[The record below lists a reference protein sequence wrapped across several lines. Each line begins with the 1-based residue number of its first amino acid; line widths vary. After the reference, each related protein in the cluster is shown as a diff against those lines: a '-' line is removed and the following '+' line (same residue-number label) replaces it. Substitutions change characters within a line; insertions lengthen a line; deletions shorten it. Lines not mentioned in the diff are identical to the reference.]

1 MFTFQLMIMK
11 NYFLSILAV
20 VLITAVVSCKK
31 DNYDPPSVTLTG
43 KLVYNGE
50 AIGVEHDKVTF
61 ELYQH
66 GFGKKGPMG
75 NTFKQD
81 GSYSMLMFNGE
92 YKLII
97 PNGQG
102 PFQWKQKDQ
111 GGPDS
116 LTINLNGN
124 QSVDLQVTPY
134 YMIRNPQLTAGG
146 GKVTANFG
154 IEKIIMDGTARN
166 IENVALYI
174 NKTQFVS
181 GTDNNGSASVNGAD
195 ITDPSSVSLSVNIP
209 SINPAQNYVFAR
221 IGLKIDGLEDRI
233 FSPLVKLSF

>member
-1 MFTFQLMIMK
+1 MK
-11 NYFLSILAV
+11 KFFLSIL
-20 VLITAVVSCKK
+20 LLLSLFAVVSCKK
-31 DNYDPPSVTLTG
+31 DNYDPPSVTLQG

-66 GFGKKGPMG
+66 GFGKTGPMG

-81 GSYSMLMFNGE
+81 GSYSMLLFNGE
-92 YKLII
+92 YKLIV

-102 PFQWKQKDQ
+102 PFQWKQKAQ

-116 LTINLNGN
+116 VVINVNGN
-124 QSVDLQVTPY
+124 QTIDLPVTPY
-134 YMIRNPQLTAGG
+134 YMIRNPQLTAGS
-146 GKVTANFG
+146 GKVSASFS
-154 IEKIIMDGTARN
+154 IEKIITDATARN

-174 NKTQFVS
+174 NRTQFVS
-181 GTDNNGSASVNGAD
+181 GTDNNGSASVNGGD
-195 ITDPSSVSLSVNIP
+195 ITDPSSLTLSVNIP
-209 SINPAQNYVFAR
+209 SMNPSQNYIFAR
-221 IGLKIDGLEDRI
+221 IGLKIEGLEDRI